1 MMSAPIAIVWQAK
14 AKRQLSKL
22 AKTDQAFVWHAVGTL
37 AMLSWGANVIS
48 LKSHQ
53 YGFRMRAGRYRI
65 LFDFDGG
72 LRVVSIEEV
81 KKRNEQTY

>member
-1 MMSAPIAIVWQAK
+1 
-14 AKRQLSKL
+14 
-22 AKTDQAFVWHAVGTL
+22 
-37 AMLSWGANVIS
+37 MLPWGANVIS